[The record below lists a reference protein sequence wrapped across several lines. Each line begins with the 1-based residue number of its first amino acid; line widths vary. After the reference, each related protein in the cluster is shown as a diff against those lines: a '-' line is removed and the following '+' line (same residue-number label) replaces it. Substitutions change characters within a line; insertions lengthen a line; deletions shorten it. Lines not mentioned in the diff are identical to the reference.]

1 MLDEAA
7 LLGHLDALGWR
18 AQAHGERT
26 WRVVHETTEGELRVF
41 VRLSDEWMIASI
53 VPFLRTRGGNSFD
66 LCRWLLRQNRDME
79 QTKFGIDE
87 DGDVVLSVE
96 VPTESLDRFEVRVAL
111 ESLVRHGARLRTILR
126 AASEAARTE
135 ENSSGPEAA
144 S

>member
-135 ENSSGPEAA
+135 DNSSGPEAA